1 MISSHGSLKVRDPLW
16 IAHAISDIIRAR
28 AFAICRRC
36 KQADDLDVSRS
47 VRAFQRACGRLP
59 DSGRRPCTE
68 PALSRLANALSL
80 TDVVHLIDA
89 LVDTGWRPMQR
100 PRPRSRLTSTTSA
113 WR

>member
-16 IAHAISDIIRAR
+16 IAHTISDIIRAR

-80 TDVVHLIDA
+80 TFIA
-89 LVDTGWRPMQR
+89 RPTWSMLSATEDEARLEGQR
-100 PRPRSRLTSTTSA
+100 N
-113 WR
+113 